1 MTHLEDLAV
10 LVRIEASGSLS
21 QAARDLGI
29 SLTVVS
35 KRLARLEQ
43 MLGARLVNRST
54 RSVSLTADGQTLLP
68 RALDILAR
76 VEEAQA
82 AVQSGRTEASGILR
96 VTATVAFACGQIAPR
111 LGRLMALNP
120 DLRIHL
126 LSTDKMLDIV
136 EDNID
141 VAIRQA
147 ILPDSNLISRVIA
160 PDRRVLVA
168 SPLYVDRHGAPERP
182 QDLAHHRCIVLG
194 DPPVT
199 MWRFQRGGTKITV
212 EVGWTML
219 ANDGAAAHAACLGGA
234 GIALKSIWDSREDL
248 EQGRLIELLP
258 GWTAP
263 SMPIRAV
270 FASRGHQPARIRAF
284 TDFLQEELRAE
295 VLKHPT
301 IEFALDRSFAI

>member
-1 MTHLEDLAV
+1 MTNLEDLAV
-10 LVRIEASGSLS
+10 LVRIGTAGSLS

-43 MLGARLVNRST
+43 MLGVRLVNRST
-54 RSVSLTADGQTLLP
+54 RSVSLTEDGQTLLP
-68 RALDILAR
+68 RAMDILAR

-82 AVQSGRTEASGILR
+82 AVQSGRTEASGVLR

-136 EDNID
+136 EDNVD

-147 ILPDSNLISRVIA
+147 ILPDSNLVSRVIA

-168 SPLYVDRHGAPERP
+168 APAYVDRHGEPKRP

-199 MWRFQRGGTKITV
+199 MWRFQRGGTKVTV

-234 GIALKSIWDSREDL
+234 GIALKSIWDSHEDL
-248 EQGRLIELLP
+248 AQGRLVELLP
-258 GWTAP
+258 GWIAP

-270 FASRGHQPARIRAF
+270 FAARGHQPARIRAF

-295 VLKHPT
+295 VQKYPT
-301 IEFALDRSFAI
+301 IELPPDRSSAI